1 PGEVHASD
9 LCPEVRRRVPA
20 CIRVVLRRR
29 PQRLRP
35 RRVDGGV
42 GLSPRCTTLSTR
54 HAGSNTERWLGR
66 KDSNL
71 RVADPKSAAL
81 PLGDSPE
88 PGRSYRGYAPAAVD
102 ANASVAVSGVMT
114 ARTSHSWST
123 PRNSLGV
130 SICGMWPESS

>member
-1 PGEVHASD
+1 MGATVTSQPNPVRQINRRCGTHQPKAFRDAS
-9 LCPEVRRRVPA
+9 
-20 CIRVVLRRR
+20 
-29 PQRLRP
+29 
-35 RRVDGGV
+35 
-42 GLSPRCTTLSTR
+42 
-54 HAGSNTERWLGR
+54 TELLQVIELGR

-130 SICGMWPESS
+130 SICGMWPESSSST

>member
-1 PGEVHASD
+1 RGRLIEACANTS
-9 LCPEVRRRVPA
+9 RV
-20 CIRVVLRRR
+20 
-29 PQRLRP
+29 
-35 RRVDGGV
+35 
-42 GLSPRCTTLSTR
+42 
-54 HAGSNTERWLGR
+54 LGR

-123 PRNSLGV
+123 PRNSLGAPSGGWGPGRRAPPSPSQDQGRLRRV
-130 SICGMWPESS
+130 P